1 MAIEAQ
7 ELTGSHQDNGRAT
20 AVDYPKVESS
30 AADVQHHRPGEPV
43 GSIPLSVSQNDIPH
57 HAGAN
62 PNAKPKGSGDSEES

>member
-7 ELTGSHQDNGRAT
+7 ELTGSQQDNVRPT
-20 AVDYPKVESS
+20 AVDYPKVEPS

-43 GSIPLSVSQNDIPH
+43 GTIPLSDFEKDIPH

-62 PNAKPKGSGDSEES
+62 PDATSCGPRTC